1 MGNALKRAEQ
11 PVLASERPVLSPGLA
26 QWLEEHALSL
36 DNDASQAQA
45 LLPRLAQ
52 DGLLSLGLKADFSD
66 FGDAVQSIVEVAE
79 DSLTAGFVLWSQRT
93 FIEYLR
99 DVQDPAMRERY
110 LPGLLDGSIAGATGL
125 SNAIKFLGGIE
136 ELQVRAQPAQGQ
148 WQFEGRLPWI
158 TNLRPGNCLVAIV
171 AAMSEDQAGIWV
183 AELGDQGLERSADL
197 DLVGLRGSN
206 TAALTFNNVRL
217 GQERLL
223 HPDAGHFVR
232 TVRPRFMALQCGMTM
247 GLARRSL
254 KQVLDAPRCQW
265 VQEQP
270 ARRLL
275 DRVQE
280 LSDVLVD
287 AVRKPGSATPPD
299 LFKVRI
305 ELSSLASQAVAL
317 ESSAIGGATY
327 MQGKHPQLLRRYR
340 EAMLVPLISP
350 TVAQLK
356 AELGQDAV

>member
-1 MGNALKRAEQ
+1 MGNALKRTEQAVLASEQ
-11 PVLASERPVLSPGLA
+11 PVLSPHLA

-52 DGLLSLGLKADFSD
+52 DGLLSLGLEADFSD
-66 FGDAVQSIVEVAE
+66 FGDAVQSIVAVAE
-79 DSLTAGFVLWSQRT
+79 HSLTAGFVLWSQRT

-110 LPGLLDGSIAGATGL
+110 LPGLLDGTIAGATGL

-136 ELQVRAQPAQGQ
+136 ELQVRAQPEQGQ

-158 TNLRPGNCLVAIV
+158 TNLRPGKCLVAVV
-171 AAMSEDQAGIWV
+171 AAMPEDQAGIWV
-183 AELGDQGLERSADL
+183 AELGDSGLERSADL

-206 TAALTFNNVRL
+206 TAALQFDAVRL
-217 GQERLL
+217 GAERLM
-223 HPDAGHFVR
+223 HPDAGQFVR
-232 TVRPRFMALQCGMTM
+232 SVRPRFMALQCGMTM

-254 KQVLDAPRCQW
+254 KQVLAAPRCQW
-265 VQEQP
+265 VQEEP

-275 DRVQE
+275 DRVQK

-287 AVRKPGSATPPD
+287 AVCKPGSATPPD

-356 AELGQDAV
+356 AELGQDAP

>member
-11 PVLASERPVLSPGLA
+11 PALASERPVLSRGLA

-36 DNDASQAQA
+36 DSDASQAQA

-52 DGLLSLGLKADFSD
+52 DGLLGLGLKADFSD

-79 DSLTAGFVLWSQRT
+79 HSLTAGFVLWSQRT

-136 ELQVRAQPAQGQ
+136 ELQVRAQPEQGQ

-158 TNLRPGNCLVAIV
+158 TNLRPDHCLVAIV
-171 AAMSEDQAGIWV
+171 AAMPEDQAGIWV
-183 AELGDQGLERSADL
+183 AELGDPGLERSADL

-206 TAALTFNNVRL
+206 TAALTFNTVRL

-223 HPDAGHFVR
+223 HPDASHFVR
-232 TVRPRFMALQCGMTM
+232 SVRPRFMALQCGMAM

-254 KQVLDAPRCQW
+254 KQVLAAPRCQW

-299 LFKVRI
+299 LFNVRI

>member
-1 MGNALKRAEQ
+1 MGNALTRPEQ
-11 PVLASERPVLSPGLA
+11 AALALPQPVLSPELS

-36 DNDASQAQA
+36 DSDASQAQA

-52 DGLLSLGLKADFSD
+52 NGLLSIGLKADFSD

-79 DSLTAGFVLWSQRT
+79 HSLTAGFVLWSQRT

-99 DVQDPAMRERY
+99 DVQDPAMRDRY
-110 LPGLLDGSIAGATGL
+110 LPGLLDGTIAGATGL

-136 ELQVRAQPAQGQ
+136 ELQVRAQPVQEQ

-158 TNLRPGNCLVAIV
+158 TNLRPGKCVVAVV
-171 AAMSEDQAGIWV
+171 AAMPAEQAGIWV
-183 AELGDQGLERSADL
+183 AELGDPGLERSADL
-197 DLVGLRGSN
+197 DLLGLRGSN
-206 TAALTFNNVRL
+206 TAALQFNSVKL
-217 GQERLL
+217 GEERLL
-223 HPDAGHFVR
+223 HPDAAQFVR
-232 TVRPRFMALQCGMTM
+232 SVRPRFMALQCGMTM

-254 KQVLDAPRCQW
+254 RQVLEAPRCQW

-275 DRVQE
+275 DRVQQ
-280 LSDVLVD
+280 LADILVD
-287 AVRKPGSATPPD
+287 AVRKPGSVAPPE

-305 ELSSLASQAVAL
+305 ELSNLAAQAVAL

-356 AELGQDAV
+356 AELGQDAL